1 MSVKLPPPL
10 VLCYTRRMSRQ
21 HQRTTE
27 NKHKVDKRHRTS
39 EERRERNQAAK
50 SRARTLVTKAR
61 RTIGAGETT
70 TANQEIRAAISALDS
85 AASKG
90 IIHRNNAARRK
101 SRLMRALAKA
111 TQPA

>member
-1 MSVKLPPPL
+1 
-10 VLCYTRRMSRQ
+10 MSRQ

-39 EERRERNQAAK
+39 EQRRERNQAAK
-50 SRARTLVTKAR
+50 SRARTLVTRAR
-61 RTIGAGETT
+61 RTITTGEP
-70 TANQEIRAAISALDS
+70 TAEQELRAAVSALDS

-101 SRLMRALAKA
+101 ARLMRALAKA
-111 TQPA
+111 TPSA

>member
-1 MSVKLPPPL
+1 MPPPL
-10 VLCYTRRMSRQ
+10 ALCYTHRMSRQ

-50 SRARTLVTKAR
+50 SRTRTLITRAR

-70 TANQEIRAAISALDS
+70 MAEQEIRAAISALDT

-111 TQPA
+111 AQPA

>member
-1 MSVKLPPPL
+1 
-10 VLCYTRRMSRQ
+10 MSRQ

-39 EERRERNQAAK
+39 EQRRERNQAAK
-50 SRARTLVTKAR
+50 SRARTLVTRAR
-61 RTIGAGETT
+61 RTIRTGEP
-70 TANQEIRAAISALDS
+70 TAEQELRAAVSALVS

-101 SRLMRALAKA
+101 ARLMRALAKA
-111 TQPA
+111 TQSA